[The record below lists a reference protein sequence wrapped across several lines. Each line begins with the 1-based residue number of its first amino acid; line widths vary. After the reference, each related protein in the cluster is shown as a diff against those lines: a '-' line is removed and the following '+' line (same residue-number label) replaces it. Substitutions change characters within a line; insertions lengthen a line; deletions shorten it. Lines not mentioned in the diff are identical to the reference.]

1 MYKSLISC
9 CLPALRDSYIEILH
23 KKFQNNLHS
32 SKKRPNFAHVKR
44 K

>member
-1 MYKSLISC
+1 MRKRLINCRLS
-9 CLPALRDSYIEILH
+9 ALCDDRIEILH

-32 SKKRPNFAHVKR
+32 SKKHPNFAHVKR